1 MEQIVKAIE
10 PVSKRTEEQGVNP
23 SLMTALR
30 VSGSKKGSK
39 YNLTKSDREN
49 GFYFLYGGLE
59 VPFRVLLN
67 ENDKTRGIVGI
78 AFGTAKDCP
87 SQALGLC
94 QLPTDALCY
103 ARAGEKRATR
113 RDNENGEKGMD
124 SYFNGL
130 LCSAF
135 WDAFETSEAVR
146 DSFVAFLIALDV
158 ETIRFNLKSDF
169 RHAGDV
175 LAIEYLAGCG
185 FHLTGYTAR
194 DDLAPLLEKLG
205 KNPRVILNGSN
216 RKYTNR
222 FKATDN
228 LEEFLEAKY
237 KCRGSCSAC
246 GNCYRLRGVT
256 ITVLIHGSGSDTQL
270 NNEANRDYIAC
281 LIEYIGFYMEDEDF
295 ETAKGLTT
303 CINKFFKKIS
313 NIQFKDIKEALKFL
327 RNQHFYYTDGI
338 GYGWALYD
346 PHGFEILFSEDFEDI
361 EDYANR
367 KGFQTIW
374 GEI

>member
-1 MEQIVKAIE
+1 MNENNIVQ
-10 PVSKRTEEQGVNP
+10 PVNKRTEESGANP
-23 SLMTALR
+23 NLITALR
-30 VSGSKKGSK
+30 VSGTKKSSK
-39 YNLTKSDREN
+39 YNLSKTDREN
-49 GFYFLYGGLE
+49 GFYFIYGGIE

-67 ENDKTRGIVGI
+67 ENQKTSGIVGI

-94 QLPTDALCY
+94 QLPDDALCY

-124 SYFNGL
+124 SYYNGL

-135 WDAFETSEAVR
+135 WDAFETSAEVR
-146 DSFVAFLIALDV
+146 DSFEAFLIALNV
-158 ETIRFNLKSDF
+158 KTIRFNLKSDF
-169 RHAGDV
+169 RHGGDI
-175 LAIEYLAGCG
+175 LAVEYLANCG
-185 FHLTGYTAR
+185 FNLTGYTAR
-194 DDLAPLLEKLG
+194 DDLAPLLDKLG

-222 FKATDN
+222 FKATAN
-228 LEEFLEAKY
+228 IEEFLTAKY
-237 KCRGSCSAC
+237 TCRGSCSAC

-256 ITVLIHGSGSDTQL
+256 ITVLIHGSGSDTEL

-281 LIEYIGFYMEDEDF
+281 LVEDIGYYMEDEDF
-295 ETAKGLTT
+295 ETAKGLNT
-303 CINKFFKKIS
+303 CINKFFKRIS
-313 NIQFKDIKEALKFL
+313 NIQFENIKEALKFL
-327 RNQHFYYTDGI
+327 RNQHYYYTAGI

-346 PHGFEILFSEDFEDI
+346 PNGFEILFSEDFEDI

-367 KGFQTIW
+367 KGFKTIW